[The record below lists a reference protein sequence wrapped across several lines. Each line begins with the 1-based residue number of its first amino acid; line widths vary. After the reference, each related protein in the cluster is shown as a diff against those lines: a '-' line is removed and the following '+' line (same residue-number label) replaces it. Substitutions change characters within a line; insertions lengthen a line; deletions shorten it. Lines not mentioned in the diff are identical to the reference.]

1 MAIQLSMIPVGN
13 LVIGLFFLYFV
24 SFSGLIQNMFSC
36 RLQKIFTDSIVF
48 RHILVFMTIYI
59 FTYIL
64 GWYTDTAILTGK
76 TNFEHENN
84 LQINRDLTDGFT
96 TTQKQN
102 QKYTQKQT
110 QSQQIQAN
118 MKGYEALLTYAFYS
132 LGIYILFLM
141 TTKCEFE
148 FLGGFLAILLGTF
161 VIHILRL
168 YGDLGD
174 VFKTIENGMMG
185 VGFVILLGGSLMYLQ
200 RQLVEHRQDWSTLM
214 FIFGNPKCN

>member
-1 MAIQLSMIPVGN
+1 V
-13 LVIGLFFLYFV
+13 
-24 SFSGLIQNMFSC
+24 
-36 RLQKIFTDSIVF
+36 
-48 RHILVFMTIYI
+48 LVFLTIYI

-76 TNFEHENN
+76 TNFENENN
-84 LQINRDLTDGFT
+84 LQINQDTKDGFT
-96 TTQKQN
+96 TTQ
-102 QKYTQKQT
+102 TQPQPHKQT
-110 QSQQIQAN
+110 PHDTSIVSKLTDI
-118 MKGYEALLTYAFYS
+118 KGYEALLTYALYS

-161 VIHILRL
+161 IIHILRL

-185 VGFVILLGGSLMYLQ
+185 VGFVILLGGSIMYLQ

-214 FIFGNPKCN
+214 YIFGNPTCRG

>member
-1 MAIQLSMIPVGN
+1 V
-13 LVIGLFFLYFV
+13 
-24 SFSGLIQNMFSC
+24 
-36 RLQKIFTDSIVF
+36 
-48 RHILVFMTIYI
+48 LVFLTIYI

-76 TNFEHENN
+76 TNFENENN
-84 LQINRDLTDGFT
+84 LQINQDITDGFT
-96 TTQKQN
+96 TTQ
-102 QKYTQKQT
+102 TQKQT
-110 QSQQIQAN
+110 QPQSQPQPQQQQLQSQQIPAN
-118 MKGYEALLTYAFYS
+118 MKGYEALLTYALYS

-161 VIHILRL
+161 IIHILRL

-214 FIFGNPKCN
+214 YIFGNPKCRG

>member
-1 MAIQLSMIPVGN
+1 MAIQISMIPVGN
-13 LVIGLFFLYFV
+13 LVIGLFFLYCV

-48 RHILVFMTIYI
+48 RHVLVFLTIYI

-76 TNFEHENN
+76 TNFENENN
-84 LQINRDLTDGFT
+84 LQINQDITDGFT
-96 TTQKQN
+96 TTQIQKQ
-102 QKYTQKQT
+102 KQKQT
-110 QSQQIQAN
+110 QSQQIPSN
-118 MKGYEALLTYAFYS
+118 MKGYKALLTYAVYS

-161 VIHILRL
+161 IIHILRL

-214 FIFGNPKCN
+214 YIFGNPKCRG

>member
-1 MAIQLSMIPVGN
+1 MIPVGN

-36 RLQKIFTDSIVF
+36 RLQHIFTESIVF
-48 RHILVFMTIYI
+48 RHVLVFMTIYI

-76 TNFEHENN
+76 TNFEKENN
-84 LQINRDLTDGFT
+84 LQINPSTEGFST
-96 TTQKQN
+96 NTPTQI
-102 QKYTQKQT
+102 
-110 QSQQIQAN
+110 SASS
-118 MKGYEALLTYAFYS
+118 MKGYEALLTYAMYS

-148 FLGGFLAILLGTF
+148 FLGGFLAILLATF
-161 VIHILRL
+161 IIHILRL

-185 VGFVILLGGSLMYLQ
+185 VGGVILLGGSLMYLQ
-200 RQLVEHRQDWSTLM
+200 RQIREHRGDWSTLM
-214 FIFGNPKCN
+214 FIFGNPKCRG